1 MVYRSTVRFILR
13 LLLLCLSVLFIYLM
27 YILFPFYQHV
37 ILVICQILLPFVI
50 AGLIAYLLH
59 PIVKKIQT
67 YDIPRTLSII
77 IIYLLFFFITG
88 IIIYIYFPTWMSQ
101 LQDLQENIPQF
112 IDAYREFI
120 YQLYVQTSFLSEG
133 FHDNLDL
140 FFQDLEQGLGDRIQR
155 TFKNIPL
162 FFDIFVMLA
171 VIPILTFYFL
181 KDYKK
186 LQENILYIIPSK
198 YRTLSKQLGREMENS
213 LGKYIRGQILVC
225 ALVGVISYLL
235 LNWIGMKY
243 SIVLATVMGLTNF
256 IPYFGP
262 IIGAIPAVLIAFT
275 ISTKM
280 VLYVIAIIL
289 VVQLTE
295 GNLLSPFIVGKSI
308 HIHPVYIILTLFIAA
323 QIAGV
328 IGMIIAVPL
337 LAVGRVTIP
346 LIYHGA
352 KRL

>member
-1 MVYRSTVRFILR
+1 M
-13 LLLLCLSVLFIYLM
+13 
-27 YILFPFYQHV
+27 

-67 YDIPRTLSII
+67 YDIPRTLSIL
-77 IIYLLFFFITG
+77 IIYLLFFLISGIT
-88 IIIYIYFPTWMSQ
+88 IYIYLPTWISQ
-101 LQDLQENIPQF
+101 LQELQENIPQF

-133 FHDNLDL
+133 FHDNLDQ
-140 FFQDLEQGLGDRIQR
+140 FFQDLEQGLGERIQQL
-155 TFKNIPL
+155 FKNIPFL
-162 FFDIFVMLA
+162 FDIFVMLA

-186 LQENILYIIPSK
+186 LQNSILQLIPVK
-198 YRTLSKQLGREMENS
+198 YRKLARQLGREMENS

-225 ALVGVISYLL
+225 ALVGVISYIL
-235 LNWIGMKY
+235 LNTIGMNY
-243 SIVLATVMGLTNF
+243 SIVLATIMGLTNF

-262 IIGAIPAVLIAFT
+262 IIGAVPAVLIAFT
-275 ISTKM
+275 VSNKM
-280 VLYVIAIIL
+280 VFYVVAIIL

-295 GNLLSPFIVGKSI
+295 GNLLSPFIVGKSV
-308 HIHPVYIILTLFIAA
+308 HIHPVYIILTLFVAA

-346 LIYHGA
+346 LIYRQWKA
-352 KRL
+352 IDR